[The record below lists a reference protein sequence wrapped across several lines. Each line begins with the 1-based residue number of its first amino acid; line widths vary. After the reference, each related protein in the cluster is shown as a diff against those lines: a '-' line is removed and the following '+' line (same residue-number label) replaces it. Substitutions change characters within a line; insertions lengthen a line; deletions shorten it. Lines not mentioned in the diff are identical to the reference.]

1 MNAQFEQSIILQQS
15 PVWSRT
21 IVWSIIGVTAL
32 ATIWASVFQIE
43 EAVPATGKLE
53 PQGTVKEIR
62 IPVDGVVKTIEV
74 KDGQQ
79 VKQGE
84 TLIRLDATT
93 AKVQVASLTKVR
105 TELKQENEFYRSQL
119 SRNISTAETVQQIIK
134 LHLPPELAALT
145 KNRAALIAENQ
156 LYQAQLQGSNQ
167 GLSQAQQLRSQADAA
182 ELNSRLSV
190 AQLTTSQTEKQLQQ
204 NRIKLASS
212 VRLLQVNQG
221 IYRDME
227 PIAREGAISRVQ
239 LLKQQQDVESRQA
252 EVDQLAQEQQRLQLE
267 IAQSQEKVQ
276 SAIAQSKQDL
286 LTKMANNEKNLA
298 EIDSQLM
305 KAIVEN
311 NQRIADV
318 EGKLSQAQQT
328 LTYQELKA
336 PVDGTVFEL
345 KAHAAGYV
353 ASPNEPILKIVPQD
367 ALVAKVQIANKDIG
381 FVKEG
386 MTADIKIDSF
396 PYSEFGDV
404 KGKLVWIGSD
414 ALPPDQ
420 LQPYYKFPAKV
431 QMQGQ
436 TIRVDGRDVPLQS
449 GMSVTTHIKLRKRT
463 IMSIFTD
470 VFLKKLEGLQFMR

>member
-32 ATIWASVFQIE
+32 ATIWASIFQIE

-305 KAIVEN
+305 TAIVEN

-318 EGKLSQAQQT
+318 EGK
-328 LTYQELKA
+328 
-336 PVDGTVFEL
+336 
-345 KAHAAGYV
+345 
-353 ASPNEPILKIVPQD
+353 
-367 ALVAKVQIANKDIG
+367 
-381 FVKEG
+381 
-386 MTADIKIDSF
+386 
-396 PYSEFGDV
+396 
-404 KGKLVWIGSD
+404 
-414 ALPPDQ
+414 
-420 LQPYYKFPAKV
+420 
-431 QMQGQ
+431 
-436 TIRVDGRDVPLQS
+436 
-449 GMSVTTHIKLRKRT
+449 
-463 IMSIFTD
+463 
-470 VFLKKLEGLQFMR
+470 

>member
-1 MNAQFEQSIILQQS
+1 MNAQFEQSIVLQQS

-21 IVWSIIGVTAL
+21 IVWSIISVTAL
-32 ATIWASVFQIE
+32 VTLWASVFQIE

-53 PQGTVKEIR
+53 PQGTVKEIKV
-62 IPVDGVVKTIEV
+62 PVDGVISAIYV

-79 VKQGE
+79 VKKGE
-84 TLIRLDATT
+84 TLLHLDATT
-93 AKVQVASLTKVR
+93 AQAQVSSLNQVR
-105 TELKQENEFYRSQL
+105 TALKQENQFYRSQL
-119 SRNISTAETVQQIIK
+119 NGTTSTAETVQQIIK
-134 LHLPPELAALT
+134 LKLPSELASLT
-145 KNRAALIAENQ
+145 KDRAALLAENA
-156 LYQAQLQGSNQ
+156 LYQAQLQGTNQ
-167 GLSQAQQLRSQADAA
+167 GLSPSQQSRLQANLA

-190 AQLTTSQTEKQLQQ
+190 AQLTTEQTEKQLQQ
-204 NRIKLASS
+204 TQIKLASAAK
-212 VRLLQVNQG
+212 LLQVNQR

-239 LLKQQQDVESRQA
+239 LSKQQQDVESRRA
-252 EVDQLAQEQQRLQLE
+252 EVEQLAQEQQRLQLE
-267 IAQSQEKVQ
+267 VAQSQEKVQ
-276 SAIAQSKQDL
+276 NAIAQSKQEL
-286 LTKMANNEKNLA
+286 LTKIADNEKKLA

-311 NQRIADV
+311 NQRIA
-318 EGKLSQAQQT
+318 ETESKLSQAKQM
-328 LTYQELKA
+328 LAYQELKA

-345 KAHAAGYV
+345 KAHASGYV
-353 ASPNEPILKIVPQD
+353 ANSAEPILKVVPND
-367 ALVAKVQIANKDIG
+367 ALVAKVTITNKDIG

-386 MTADIKIDSF
+386 VEADIKVDSF
-396 PYSEFGDV
+396 SFSEFGDV

-431 QMQGQ
+431 QIERQSMM
-436 TIRVDGRDVPLQS
+436 INGREMPLQS

-470 VFLKKLEGLQFMR
+470 AFWKKLEGFQFMR